1 MEKAWLT
8 EEALE
13 AWEGEGGAVL
23 PAEKPLVGT
32 VNPESGVKTMIRSR
46 AASAGG
52 SFRECRE
59 PVLVRLGI
67 V

>member
-13 AWEGEGGAVL
+13 AWEGEGGAAL

-32 VNPESGVKTMIRSR
+32 RKS
-46 AASAGG
+46 
-52 SFRECRE
+52 
-59 PVLVRLGI
+59 
-67 V
+67 